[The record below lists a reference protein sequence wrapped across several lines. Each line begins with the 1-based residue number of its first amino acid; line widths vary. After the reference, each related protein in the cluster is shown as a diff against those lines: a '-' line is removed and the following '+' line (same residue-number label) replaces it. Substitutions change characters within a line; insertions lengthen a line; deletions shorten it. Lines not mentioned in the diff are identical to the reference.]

1 MSDFLFSPQYDCPD
15 QLARELTPA
24 EVEAL
29 LASAD
34 VDTEFASLIGGRH
47 V

>member
-1 MSDFLFSPQYDCPD
+1 MSDFLFAPFYECPE

-34 VDTEFASLIGGRH
+34 VDTEFASLVGGRH